1 MAEATTF
8 VYNAEDKVLGRLA
21 SVVAKQLISATKA
34 GEDTRVIIVNAEKA
48 IVSGKRTSVMSDYRK
63 KYELNH
69 ARKGPFFP
77 RMPDKILKRTV
88 RGMLPYQKKTG
99 GLNAIRNLRVIIGV
113 PSHLSGDGLPDGH
126 EMGDTSKLTR
136 KLPQK
141 YVQLG
146 KIYLSLFDYENAKQ
160 SFSEALRRDPDF
172 DTAKQHMEAL
182 EVMENNFLREDIDR

>member
-77 RMPDKILKRTV
+77 RMPDQILKRTV
-88 RGMLPYQKKTG
+88 RGMLPYQKNSSGRAALK
-99 GLNAIRNLRVIIGV
+99 ALRVEIGT
-113 PSHLSGDGLPDGH
+113 PTDLSGDLPDGC
-126 EMGDTSKLTR
+126 EWGDSSKIER
-136 KLPQK
+136 PLPERFVRLSDISK
-141 YVQLG
+141 ELG
-146 KIYLSLFDYENAKQ
+146 VTLRW
-160 SFSEALRRDPDF
+160 EA
-172 DTAKQHMEAL
+172 E
-182 EVMENNFLREDIDR
+182 